1 MDPITASEPSV
12 FGGELDPE
20 DTAKISR
27 PESNGLVSWVELF
40 DPRGDVGGQD
50 LPMARQAEMLNENR
64 LRVPRPAVRKR
75 HGPWRAIRGAGDVGV
90 QEGTD
95 PFGGSI
101 RGIAKAMAR
110 APEADAVPGQSALDL
125 GSPQLTSSDRFG
137 RSSSEPLTK
146 RLLKVV
152 LGMSQIQLIF

>member
-1 MDPITASEPSV
+1 
-12 FGGELDPE
+12 
-20 DTAKISR
+20 
-27 PESNGLVSWVELF
+27 
-40 DPRGDVGGQD
+40 
-50 LPMARQAEMLNENR
+50 MARQAEMLNENR

-146 RLLKVV
+146 RLLKVALERREQ
-152 LGMSQIQLIF
+152 LGSSCGFERFGLQAHQESEADEHQRPAAHAEHSRAAT

>member
-1 MDPITASEPSV
+1 
-12 FGGELDPE
+12 
-20 DTAKISR
+20 
-27 PESNGLVSWVELF
+27 
-40 DPRGDVGGQD
+40 
-50 LPMARQAEMLNENR
+50 MARQAEMLNENR

-110 APEADAVPGQSALDL
+110 APEADAVPGESALDL
-125 GSPQLTSSDRFG
+125 GSLQLTSSDRLG
-137 RSSSEPLTK
+137 RSSGEPLTK
-146 RLLKVV
+146 RLLKVALERREQ
-152 LGMSQIQLIF
+152 LGTSCEFERFGLHAH